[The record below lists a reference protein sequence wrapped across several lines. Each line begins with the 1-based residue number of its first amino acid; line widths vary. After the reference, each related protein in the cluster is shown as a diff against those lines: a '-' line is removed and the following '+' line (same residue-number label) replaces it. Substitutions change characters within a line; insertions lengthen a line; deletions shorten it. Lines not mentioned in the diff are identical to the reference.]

1 MTAQS
6 LVSRNSLLPRE
17 WIELQLSGVAPTPE
31 EFRAFLTN
39 AGIDPDQSQY
49 SHFDLKLLT
58 VRAILQL
65 QDECYGHAT
74 HKLPIGSMD
83 LIIRVMNSGHNL
95 RDAIAI
101 TERMVRKLIPRQRF
115 GLRPHGDDFIVEVD
129 VEAIDDERAGAAEL
143 SAITVALFGMQA
155 FAGEKFEV
163 EKLFSKSKIY
173 TGFRKYNPDCECPVE
188 YAEFTGILLK
198 AERLDLPRRAS
209 IENYPLANAIRWGL
223 FADKAATSVKT
234 DGRLRLEAEKILQD
248 IEAKAKGRNV
258 ADRQKRRIAQ
268 EEGAYSVR
276 DLKRSIRAAK
286 AISLVLPNLKGKLD
300 GYALRVPVPTGS
312 ATDLTVELA
321 REVTAAEINAAMKK
335 AADGPLKGIMEYTE
349 DPIVSA
355 DIVTDP
361 HSCIFDAQLTKAIG
375 STVKVLGWYDNE
387 WGYSN
392 RLVDLVGFVGKSL

>member
-1 MTAQS
+1 MAWRGHVVTAQS

-286 AISLVLPNLKGKLD
+286 AISLIS
-300 GYALRVPVPTGS
+300 T
-312 ATDLTVELA
+312 TDKTM
-321 REVTAAEINAAMKK
+321 AEI
-335 AADGPLKGIMEYTE
+335 ADDLEFSDDRAFRRFFRGTVGCTPIEYRLLYRSE
-349 DPIVSA
+349 GVGGER
-355 DIVTDP
+355 DIFGV
-361 HSCIFDAQLTKAIG
+361 ILEGVQQL
-375 STVKVLGWYDNE
+375 V
-387 WGYSN
+387 
-392 RLVDLVGFVGKSL
+392 